1 MNNNLKMKEL
11 KETWQRVAF
20 IMEHYNLNVNA
31 FAVECGFTGSKTI
44 WNIVN
49 LKKNPQAATLKRIV
63 NRFTEISYQWLR
75 TGQGEIFQKDPV
87 NAIFDKEE
95 DSDKFMNRE
104 VLKRL
109 IGHVT
114 DLEMKVESLE
124 YKMSKIYKES

>member
-1 MNNNLKMKEL
+1 MKEL
-11 KETWQRVAF
+11 KEPYQRIQF
-20 IMEHYNLNVNA
+20 IIDHYGLTINA
-31 FAVECGFTGSKTI
+31 FALECGFTASKTI

-49 LKKNPQAATLKRIV
+49 FQKKPQVATLKRIV
-63 NRFTEISYQWLR
+63 NRFTEISYQWLL

-87 NAIFDKEE
+87 NAMFDKEE
-95 DSDKFMNRE
+95 DSEKLINRE

-124 YKMSKIYKES
+124 YKVNKLLKINPK